1 MWILS
6 KTVLNRWD
14 TLDSSFVQVG
24 PGMILLGIANI
35 AYRPLPH
42 MILPDRFHTC

>member
-24 PGMILLGIANI
+24 LGMILPGIANI
-35 AYRPLPH
+35 VYRPLPR
-42 MILPDRFHTC
+42 MIQQDRFHTC